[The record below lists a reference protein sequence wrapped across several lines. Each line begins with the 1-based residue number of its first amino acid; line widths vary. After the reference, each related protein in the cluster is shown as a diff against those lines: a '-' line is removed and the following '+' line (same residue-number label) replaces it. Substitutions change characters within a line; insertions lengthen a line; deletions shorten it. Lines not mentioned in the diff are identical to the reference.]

1 MIVKGFLNLLYD
13 LNKKFEQIQKN
24 LNQFLEAKRGQ
35 FPRFYFL
42 SNDDLLEIIGQSKDP
57 EPILQHISKM
67 FEGVSTLKIQETGRG
82 NTKIY
87 EITHLVASDKEMV
100 EIKFFQV
107 DPKVETWLKKLVNE
121 MRDSIK
127 RQFYKY
133 YQDHQGSS
141 KSR

>member
-1 MIVKGFLNLLYD
+1 M
-13 LNKKFEQIQKN
+13 
-24 LNQFLEAKRGQ
+24 EAKRGQ

-67 FEGVSTLKIQETGRG
+67 FEGVATLKIQETGRG

-87 EITHLVASDKEMV
+87 EITHLVANDKEMV

-141 KSR
+141 KSRQEKDKMLNTIKLYQGQILITMC

>member
-1 MIVKGFLNLLYD
+1 MERINNTKNCEQCLIVKGFLNLLYD

-57 EPILQHISKM
+57 EPILQHIKKM
-67 FEGVSTLKIQETGRG
+67 FEGVATLKIQETGRG

-87 EITHLVASDKEMV
+87 EITHLIGNDKEMV

-121 MRDSIK
+121 MRDSLK
-127 RQFYKY
+127 R
-133 YQDHQGSS
+133 
-141 KSR
+141 